1 MPQNDLTLIFDLI
14 YSGIFFGSLSY
25 LYFFLYP
32 FFFTNSTLNL
42 TKIMRQITYNK
53 YTVQIINIKK
63 LNNF

>member
-42 TKIMRQITYNK
+42 TKNMRQITYNK
-53 YTVQIINIKK
+53 YTVQLTSIKK
-63 LNNF
+63 LNSF